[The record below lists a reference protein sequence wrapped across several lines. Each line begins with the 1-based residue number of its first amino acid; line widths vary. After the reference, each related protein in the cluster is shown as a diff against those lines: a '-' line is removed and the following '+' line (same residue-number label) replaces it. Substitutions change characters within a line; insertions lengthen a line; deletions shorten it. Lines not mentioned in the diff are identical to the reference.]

1 MTTETTAQPST
12 ELPGRGQ
19 PSTELPPLQQHLQGK
34 SPYGAPQLDV
44 PVKLNTNESPFS
56 PDAALLDEITRAVTE
71 AAQTAN
77 RYPDRDA
84 VSLRTA
90 LGEYLAETTGVSL
103 ELGQIWAANGSNEV
117 LQQLLM
123 AFAGPG
129 RTVLGFEPSY
139 SMHRTLAEATGA
151 HYEAVPRDSEFN
163 IVLDDALAAI
173 ERARPAVIFLCT
185 PNNPTGSSLDADT
198 VLAIHDATDALV
210 VLDEAYVEFSHS
222 ESLLSLIAG
231 RPRLVVSRTMSK
243 AFGLAGA
250 RIGYL
255 AAHARVIDAVQL
267 TRLPYHLSA
276 ISQAVAGAA
285 LRHRASLLAGVDA
298 VKVQRDRIVETL
310 RERGMRVVNSDANF
324 VLFRTQDGD
333 GKGLWQRLL
342 DRGVL
347 IRDVGLDGHLRV
359 TAGTEAETS
368 RFLDALAECA

>member
-1 MTTETTAQPST
+1 MSPENAPDQQSV
-12 ELPGRGQ
+12 
-19 PSTELPPLQQHLQGK
+19 LPPLQPHLQGK

-44 PVKLNTNESPFS
+44 PIKLNTNESPFEPDDALIADIAAS
-56 PDAALLDEITRAVTE
+56 VADAAH
-71 AAQTAN
+71 TAN

-84 VSLRTA
+84 VALRTA
-90 LGEYLAETTGVSL
+90 LAGYLAESTGVAL
-103 ELGQIWAANGSNEV
+103 ELGQVWVANGSNEV

-123 AFAGPG
+123 AYAGPG

-139 SMHRTLAEATGA
+139 SMHRTLVEATGA
-151 HYEAVPRDSEFN
+151 HYEAVPRDSEFG
-163 IVLDDALAAI
+163 IVLPDALAAI
-173 ERARPAVIFLCT
+173 ERVSPAVIFLCT
-185 PNNPTGSSLDADT
+185 PNNPTGGSLDAET
-198 VLAIHDATDALV
+198 VLAIHDASDALI

-250 RIGYL
+250 RVGYL
-255 AAHARVIDAVQL
+255 AADARVIDAIQL

-276 ISQAVAGAA
+276 ITQAVAEAA
-285 LRHRASLLAGVDA
+285 LRHRATLLAGVEA

-310 RERGMRVVNSDANF
+310 RERGMRVVDSDANF
-324 VLFRTQDGD
+324 VLFRTNSGPSSE
-333 GKGLWQRLL
+333 LWQRLL

-368 RFLDALAECA
+368 RFLEALAETA

>member
-1 MTTETTAQPST
+1 MTTENTQQPS
-12 ELPGRGQ
+12 
-19 PSTELPPLQQHLQGK
+19 SELPPLQPHLQGK
-34 SPYGAPQLDV
+34 TPYGAPQLDV
-44 PVKLNTNESPFS
+44 PVKLNTNESPFG
-56 PDAALLDEITRAVTE
+56 PDAALIADITSAVAE
-71 AAQTAN
+71 AAQNAN

-84 VSLRTA
+84 VGLRTA

-103 ELGQIWAANGSNEV
+103 DVGQIWAANGSNEV

-139 SMHRTLAEATGA
+139 SMHSTLAEATGA
-151 HYEAVPRDSEFN
+151 HYEAVPRDGDFN

-173 ERARPAVIFLCT
+173 ERAQPAVVFLCT
-185 PNNPTGSSLDADT
+185 PNNPTGASLPVET
-198 VLAIHDATDALV
+198 VLAIHDATDALI

-222 ESLLSLIAG
+222 ASLLTLIAG

-255 AAHARVIDAVQL
+255 AADAAVIDAVQL

-285 LRHRASLLAGVDA
+285 LKHRGTLLAGVEA

-310 RERGMRVVNSDANF
+310 RSRGLRVLDSDANF
-324 VLFRTQDGD
+324 VLFRTKDGN
-333 GKGLWQRLL
+333 GPELWQRLL

-359 TAGTEAETS
+359 TAGTEEETT
-368 RFLDALAECA
+368 RFLDALAESM